1 MPKIGSALRLVRASV
16 MFRGL
21 PLRPSDVV
29 RAVIAPA
36 SIARQNIASAVAIFE
51 RVILAVP
58 IHIISACLDHRAP
71 WSLCA
76 LCVAETEAYRCKS
89 SGSPQNRV
97 YHHLSTLHAG
107 VSNNTKQTVA
117 ISVVTISFHTLTIRW
132 RHC

>member
-21 PLRPSDVV
+21 PLRSSDVV

-36 SIARQNIASAVAIFE
+36 SIPRQNIASTVAIFE

-76 LCVAETEAYRCKS
+76 LCVADTEAYGGQRQPPKS
-89 SGSPQNRV
+89 CVSSSFN
-97 YHHLSTLHAG
+97 LHAG
-107 VSNNTKQTVA
+107 VSNNTKETVA
-117 ISVVTISFHTLTIRW
+117 FQW
-132 RHC
+132 

>member
-1 MPKIGSALRLVRASV
+1 

-21 PLRPSDVV
+21 PLRSSDVV

-36 SIARQNIASAVAIFE
+36 SIPRQNIASTVAIFE

-58 IHIISACLDHRAP
+58 IHIISACLDHRAR

-76 LCVAETEAYRCKS
+76 LCVADTEAYGCKG
-89 SGSPQNRV
+89 SGSPQNRA
-97 YHHLSTLHAG
+97 YHHLSTSMQGL
-107 VSNNTKQTVA
+107 VITPRRLFA

-132 RHC
+132 RHS

>member
-1 MPKIGSALRLVRASV
+1 

-21 PLRPSDVV
+21 PLRSSDVV

-36 SIARQNIASAVAIFE
+36 SIPRQNIASTVAIFE

-76 LCVAETEAYRCKS
+76 LCVADTEAYGCKS
-89 SGSPQNRV
+89 SGSPQNRA
-97 YHHLSTLHAG
+97 YHHLSTSMQG
-107 VSNNTKQTVA
+107 RSEE
-117 ISVVTISFHTLTIRW
+117 HTSELQSL
-132 RHC
+132 RHLVCRLLLEKK